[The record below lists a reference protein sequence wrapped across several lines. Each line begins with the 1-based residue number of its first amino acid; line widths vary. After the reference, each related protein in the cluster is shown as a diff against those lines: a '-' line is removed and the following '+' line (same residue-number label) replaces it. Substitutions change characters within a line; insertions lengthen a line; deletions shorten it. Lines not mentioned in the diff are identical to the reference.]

1 MDTLYNQYR
10 YLTATHL
17 KLLCFL
23 AYTGKNT
30 NDMLLAVYQRG
41 EDLKPDQMIRL
52 VKGLRN
58 FYQSS
63 YFNYR
68 NEYQLHAHHVAPLML
83 YLLEKMPQWREHFD
97 KFYKQHQTPQAMLLM
112 SRLESCINGK
122 PVEKKRIKDSY
133 RDREIL
139 VPLASDDRFMPLMT
153 EIFDI
158 RQFVNEVV
166 IYQTENDI
174 ADPLNVIGQIA
185 SQYYKDMMP
194 DKVKEVESTIALYDF
209 LKQGRYD
216 ESVIGNKDLLADIL
230 TGAQALYAGD
240 YAEAFARINAAIR
253 ETNKA
258 RKSTQTK
265 GYFYRVLNNYLLVMT
280 YYFNRADEA
289 KKLAALIKKDQFTL
303 ASEQKPVAWLAEYF
317 VTGELPS
324 KQSVEGYLKGD
335 TIGSVHA
342 LEKYLALMVVRFLH
356 INVEWPK
363 DLPTEPNMLI
373 LRHEMSLWLN
383 LPEEERQQLCD
394 CFGGEPL
401 LSRIHYKQPWEILL
415 EELTPRADSRKEEK
429 EERQVRV
436 SYLITSYERVETRE
450 QNRLQSGGWGAG
462 KRMSIERFKAGTD
475 FMDDTDRQIANM
487 AGRWDYDLDLEKV
500 LPLLVGSDRVYTGW
514 RAPYMSVTVDE
525 EKPYLIIERTKKA
538 FTLKSNIGNAG
549 LNNSTI
555 YRKDSET
562 HYTVITMTDR
572 QRTYYQKLLRIGQFP
587 LEAEEQ
593 LREFL
598 PKVSDVI
605 EVHSDLVEGGTT
617 LEQREGSP
625 LLCLQVIPL
634 SSTGG
639 DMSARKS
646 SEAPSGAVGGAYNV
660 WCMARPLTEGI
671 TLFDPGQGINPCVA
685 EEDGVRY
692 QVTRDIK
699 GERAN
704 TKMLRTF
711 IDDNNLTDVDADD
724 LFVGRTPVCLNAEGL
739 LQLMDFVRQQPDHF
753 FMEWPEGGK
762 LNLKIAQPGDWNIS
776 LRSKSGW
783 FEVEGDIP
791 IDDETIL
798 TAAQLLQLVAENP
811 SSGFIRLNDS
821 DFMAISDRLR
831 KQLARLESL
840 TVNNRGHLQIS
851 EFHASLLGNAL
862 TGELDIKHDKK
873 VEQLQ
878 KKIKKSMALQP
889 DTPKLLKADLRD
901 YQMDGYQWMTRMT
914 GWGAGVCLADD
925 MGLGKTVQTIA
936 FMLNTAEQGPA
947 LVAAP
952 ASVVLN
958 WRRELERFAP
968 SLHVEV
974 LNATTDRKA
983 LVEQAAAGD
992 VVLTTYGLF
1001 VTEDELLCNKK
1012 WNTVCLDEAHV
1023 IKNRQTKTSAAVM
1036 KLQAAHRII
1045 LTGTPVQN
1053 HLGELWNLFQFANPG
1068 LLGSHE
1074 QFRDK
1079 YIVPIEQQDNKERSR
1094 QLKRIVSP
1102 FMLRRTKQEV
1112 IEELPDK
1119 TEINIPVELTDDELA
1134 IYEVIRRRAKKLL
1147 EDEQSSSGVSVNTL
1161 AEITR
1166 LRQASCSA
1174 QLVEKNWTG
1183 ECSKL
1188 NVLSDLL
1195 QEIVGGGNAVLVFSQ
1210 FTSFLAMVRDMLDRQ
1225 QQPYLYLD
1233 GSVPVKQRDQLVQQ
1247 FQRGQCPV
1255 FLISLKAGGLGLNL
1269 TGANYVI
1276 HLDPWWNPAIEQQ
1289 ATDRAYRIGQ
1299 RQNVTVYHLI
1309 SQHTIEDKI
1318 LRLHQTKRNL
1328 ADAMLSGTS
1337 ESHKLTSKDLLEM
1350 INER

>member
-1 MDTLYNQYR
+1 MESLYKPYQ
-10 YLTATHL
+10 HL
-17 KLLCFL
+17 NAGQLKFLCFL
-23 AYTGKNT
+23 AYTGKKTDENT
-30 NDMLLAVYQRG
+30 QTVYRHG
-41 EDLKPDQMIRL
+41 EELTVDE
-52 VKGLRN
+52 VKKLINGLRGYYHN
-58 FYQSS
+58 E
-63 YFNYR
+63 YFSYR
-68 NEYQLHAHHVAPLML
+68 NEYQLHAYHVAPLML
-83 YLLEKMPQWREHFD
+83 YMLEKMPQWREHFD
-97 KFYKQHQTPQAMLLM
+97 KFYLQYQAPKATELL
-112 SRLESCINGK
+112 SRLQKCIENK
-122 PVEKKRIKDSY
+122 PVEEKINWTGLH
-133 RDREIL
+133 EAEVL
-139 VPLASDDRFMPLMT
+139 VPLASDTRFLPLMT
-153 EIFDI
+153 KLQDI
-158 RQFVNEVV
+158 RHFVNDVV
-166 IYQTENDI
+166 FYQTENDI
-174 ADPLNVIGQIA
+174 ADPLNIIGQIA
-185 SQYYKDMMP
+185 SRYYSLMMP
-194 DKVKEVESTIALYDF
+194 AQARNVKATLALYDCF
-209 LKQGRYD
+209 NQGRYD
-216 ESVIGNKDLLADIL
+216 EDVVGKKDLFANIL
-230 TGAQALYAGD
+230 SGAQALYAGN
-240 YAEAFARINAAIR
+240 YTEAFARLTVAIR
-253 ETNKA
+253 DNNKS
-258 RKSTQTK
+258 RTPSQK
-265 GYFYRVLNNYLLVMT
+265 GFFYRVLNNYLLVMA
-280 YYFNRADEA
+280 YYFNKADEGR
-289 KKLAALIKKDQFTL
+289 KLAALIKKDIFMQD
-303 ASEQKPVAWLAEYF
+303 SEHKPVAWLANYLS
-317 VTGELPS
+317 TGTLPS
-324 KQSVEGYLKGD
+324 QRTLNAYLSGESIGNKSVLG
-335 TIGSVHA
+335 
-342 LEKYLALMVVRFLH
+342 KYLTILVAKFLH
-356 INVEWPK
+356 IDVEWPK
-363 DLPTEPNMLI
+363 DLPPVPSILI
-373 LRHEMSLWLN
+373 LRHELSPWLP
-383 LPEEERQQLCD
+383 LDEEEKQQLAD
-394 CFGGEPL
+394 AFGGEPL
-401 LSRIHYKQPWEILL
+401 LSRIRYKQPWELLL
-415 EELTPRADSRKEEK
+415 EELTPQDKGDKQEK

-436 SYLITSYERVETRE
+436 SYIINGGSDVEPRE
-450 QNRLQSGGWGAG
+450 QNRLRSGAWGAG
-462 KRMSIERFKAGTD
+462 KRMSIERFKDGTD
-475 FMDDTDRQIANM
+475 FMDDIDHQIANT
-487 AGRWDYDLDLEKV
+487 AGRWDYSLHLEKI

-514 RAPYMSVTVDE
+514 RAPYMQVTINE
-525 EKPYLIIERTKKA
+525 EKPYLIIERTKTE
-538 FTLKSNIGNAG
+538 FRVKSNIGNAK
-549 LNNSTI
+549 LSEPTV
-555 YRKDSET
+555 YRRDSET

-572 QRTYYQKLLRIGQFP
+572 QRTYYQKLLHIGGFP

-593 LREFL
+593 LRDFL
-598 PKVSDVI
+598 PKVSNVI

-617 LEQREGSP
+617 LEHREGSP
-625 LLCLQVIPL
+625 LLCLQAMPENGN
-634 SSTGG
+634 TGC
-639 DMSARKS
+639 
-646 SEAPSGAVGGAYNV
+646 YHV
-660 WCMARPLTEGI
+660 WCMARPLTEGK
-671 TLFDPGQGINPCVA
+671 TLLAPGQGINPCVA
-685 EEDGVRY
+685 EEDGIRY
-692 QVTRDIK
+692 QVTRNIK

-704 TKMLRTF
+704 MELLRTF
-711 IDDNNLTDVDADD
+711 IDDNNLSEIEADE
-724 LFVGRTPVCLNAEGL
+724 LFVGRTPVSLNAEGL

-776 LRSKSGW
+776 LHSKSGW

-791 IDDETIL
+791 IDDETVL
-798 TAAQLLQLVAENP
+798 TAGQLLQLVAESP
-811 SSGFIRLNDS
+811 LTGFIRLNDS
-821 DFMAISDRLR
+821 DFLALSDRLR

-840 TVNNRGHLQIS
+840 TVSNRGHLQIS
-851 EFHASLLGNAL
+851 EFHASLLGSAL
-862 TGELDIKHDKK
+862 DGELTIKHDKK
-873 VEQLQ
+873 IEQLQ

-889 DTPKLLKADLRD
+889 ETPKQLKADLRD
-901 YQMDGYQWMTRMT
+901 YQVDGYQWMTRMT

-974 LNATTDRKA
+974 LNATADRKT
-983 LVEQAAAGD
+983 LVEQAKAGD

-1001 VTEDELLCNKK
+1001 VTEDELLCAKK

-1023 IKNRQTKTSAAVM
+1023 IKNRQTKTSASVM

-1068 LLGSHE
+1068 LLGSHD
-1074 QFRDK
+1074 QFHDK
-1079 YIVPIEQQDNKERSR
+1079 YIVPIELQDNKERSR

-1119 TEINIPVELTDDELA
+1119 TEINIPVELTEDEMA
-1134 IYEVIRRRAKKLL
+1134 VYEVIRRRAKKLL

-1188 NVLSDLL
+1188 NVLSDLM
-1195 QEIVGGGNAVLVFSQ
+1195 QEIVGGSNAVLVFSQ

-1225 QQPYLYLD
+1225 HQPYLYLD

-1328 ADAMLSGTS
+1328 ADAMLSGTN
-1337 ESHKLTSKDLLEM
+1337 ESHKLTSKELLEM
-1350 INER
+1350 INGG